1 MNIWEI
7 LGIEPTWDQGAVRR
21 AYAAAAARYNPEEHP
36 EEFLAVR
43 QAYEQALAFARSAEE
58 PVEVPELAELTM
70 PTQPLP
76 AMEPESRT
84 AGTGGFTLELEP
96 EGSSQP
102 EIIINP
108 RENFDAKFDYY
119 MEAYDDDLILIA
131 AKGKKDIRITA
142 AGQGNSFE
150 DIECQLIGEK
160 GKGWREL
167 IAAAI
172 DKVYENM
179 IANTPPTTEEERT
192 HCEMIKEAVKG
203 MFINES
209 RTAAEAEFIKTHIV
223 DYEKIF
229 DVCMNGDDLEFKKG
243 LVRLQKMQNEY
254 VMQREREETANE

>member
-1 MNIWEI
+1 MGILKGIIDRFRAMGKTEKEI
-7 LGIEPTWDQGAVRR
+7 SGIIET
-21 AYAAAAARYNPEEHP
+21 AADKATANPDVTKP
-36 EEFLAVR
+36 EKQR
-43 QAYEQALAFARSAEE
+43 
-58 PVEVPELAELTM
+58 
-70 PTQPLP
+70 
-76 AMEPESRT
+76 EPEIKIET
-84 AGTGGFTLELEP
+84 T
-96 EGSSQP
+96 
-102 EIIINP
+102 
-108 RENFDAKFDYY
+108 
-119 MEAYDDDLILIA
+119 

-172 DKVYENM
+172 DKAYENM

-254 VMQREREETANE
+254 VMQREND